1 MISRYISPCI
11 YQVIIRHRDGG
22 MFFRL
27 IEARNH
33 SEAHRKC
40 FHDLALLWSENA

>member
-1 MISRYISPCI
+1 MISRYICRGI
-11 YQVIIRHRDGG
+11 YQITIRNRDGG
-22 MFFRL
+22 MFFRM

-40 FHDLALLWSENA
+40 RGDLAAIWSES